1 MEERGVDVWSAQE
14 VSNLAATKM
23 FILEALRPDRVDDAA
38 ELLVAADEDQR
49 EREELREEGR
59 KKQPDSRRSR
69 DHNLSG
75 SGVNL
80 SDFAWLGFIVGSR

>member
-23 FILEALRPDRVDDAA
+23 FILEALRPDRVDHAA

-49 EREELREEGR
+49 EREELRGKREG
-59 KKQPDSRRSR
+59 KSSP
-69 DHNLSG
+69 
-75 SGVNL
+75 
-80 SDFAWLGFIVGSR
+80 IVVDLATTIFLVRA